1 MGATPPPSTLTLP
14 PNGGNGVIRGA
25 TRRRHADS
33 QLLMLQN
40 PHRLRDDE
48 RRNGRRVRPQHP
60 KAAARSAPDKF
71 RMQFPRAYFML

>member
-1 MGATPPPSTLTLP
+1 LGATPPQATLTLP

-25 TRRRHADS
+25 TRRRHTPRR
-33 QLLMLQN
+33 LHVVQN